1 MRCSLVLPKHSKE
14 HGANV
19 EDLAG
24 LARKHVCQATI
35 AFTRMTGTLSASLV
49 LMVALLRP
57 LPLLPRLLRLLLRLL
72 HLQQTL
78 RRQASGGLVLMSPVL
93 SSDKE
98 AFLVSMARTLSLLRP
113 MFSEYDLPK

>member
-1 MRCSLVLPKHSKE
+1 VRCSLVLPKHSKE
-14 HGANV
+14 HGPNV

-24 LARKHVCQATI
+24 LPRQHVCQATI
-35 AFTRMTGTLSASLV
+35 VFTRINGTLSASLV

-57 LPLLPRLLRLLLRLL
+57 LPLLRRLLPLLPRLL
-72 HLQQTL
+72 HLQGTL
-78 RRQASGGLVLMSPVL
+78 QRQASSGLVLMSPVL

-98 AFLVSMARTLSLLRP
+98 AFLASMARTLSLLRP